1 VLIAFQQSNV
11 QFTSFDV
18 FGSILLVQYG
28 VIGGLG
34 WVSGVVG
41 GATVAPGAMV
51 SAIANN
57 LLPNLNNVDAW
68 LAILSGVGVIQLLRQ
83 APDGLASLWASTA
96 RKLTRH
102 FKRRSAQV
110 LAPTSTVMAS
120 ATPPVE
126 LSHRGRV
133 LAVRGVS
140 VGFGGV
146 VAVDDVSL
154 EVTPAEVV
162 GLIGP
167 NGAGKTTLLDLMTG
181 FTRQD
186 SGSILLDGIDI
197 SQWSPERR
205 ARAGISRSWQS
216 VELFDELNV
225 RDNLR
230 VAEDTRLR
238 RYFLRDLVVPDR
250 RVLSPFAESVV
261 DDLGLRAVLDQR
273 PIALSLGTIKLVGI
287 ARTIIA
293 NPGIVLLDE
302 PAAGL
307 DERERKELGGLIREI
322 ADRHGI
328 AVVVVEHDMA
338 LILNTCDRIVVL
350 DFGQKIADGPPQVVQ
365 SDERVIRAYL
375 GEPIHVE
382 LSPESVN
389 ATVGRPV

>member
-1 VLIAFQQSNV
+1 
-11 QFTSFDV
+11 
-18 FGSILLVQYG
+18 VQYG

-41 GATVAPGAMV
+41 GATAAPGAIV
-51 SAIANN
+51 SAITNN
-57 LLPNLNNVDAW
+57 VFPNLNNVDAW
-68 LAILSGVGVIQLLRQ
+68 LAILSGVGVVQLLRQ
-83 APDGLASLWASTA
+83 APDGLASLWASQA
-96 RKLTRH
+96 RRLVSRFTGQSGRAAP
-102 FKRRSAQV
+102 SARTV
-110 LAPTSTVMAS
+110 TEAPA
-120 ATPPVE
+120 PVE
-126 LSHRGRV
+126 LARQGRTLEV
-133 LAVRGVS
+133 HGVS

-146 VAVDDVSL
+146 VAVDDVSFA
-154 EVTPAEVV
+154 VAPAEVV

-167 NGAGKTTLLDLMTG
+167 NGAGKTTLLDLITG
-181 FTRQD
+181 FTRPD
-186 SGSILLDGIDI
+186 SGRILLDDTDVSG
-197 SQWSPERR
+197 WSPERR
-205 ARAGISRSWQS
+205 ARAGVARSWQS
-216 VELFDELNV
+216 VELFDELTV

-238 RYFLRDLVVPDR
+238 RYFVRDLLLPDR
-250 RVLSPFAESVV
+250 RALSPFAESVV

-273 PIALSLGTIKLVGI
+273 PVALPLGTLKLVGI

-307 DERERKELGGLIREI
+307 DERDRKELAGLIRQM

-350 DFGQKIADGPPQVVQ
+350 DFGQKIADGPAQAVQ
-365 SDERVIRAYL
+365 SDERVIEAYL

-382 LSPESVN
+382 SRPESVH
-389 ATVGRPV
+389 APVGRPA